1 MNTGEK
7 IRTLRNLKG
16 LSQENLADMVG
27 ISRLAYGDME
37 RGKQEIS
44 TARLEQIATALGVT
58 TEDIEAVEEKVSNFF
73 SQCSVQSVNGVNK
86 GEQHYYPDSKD
97 LQHELEKVQL
107 TLQNRDLQIEKLQME
122 VEKMA
127 LEVKYWKEKREGQQ
141 G

>member
-44 TARLEQIATALGVT
+44 PARLEQIATALGVT
-58 TEDIEAVEEKVSNFF
+58 AEDIEAVEEKVSNFF
-73 SQCSVQSVNGVNK
+73 SQCNVVSGDNK
-86 GEQHYYPDSKD
+86 GSQSYYADSKD

-127 LEVKYWKEKREGQQ
+127 LEAKYWKEKREGLK